1 MAQGEEKNP
10 WEVLDYLTII
20 AKSTTKVAV
29 IPAIGMYYD
38 YDYEEYVEISMRW
51 GYKRSSVGSWSTSWA
66 EYQFI
71 LNPGETL
78 QLRAYLDDLYS
89 EVDFAKGWVDS
100 RFHISLISGSVEL
113 AGTPN
118 SLINGHYS
126 NVLGEYNNYFSNLF
140 KYSKAQIKI
149 LNPKT
154 FLPAVSLKIFCYSYM
169 FNDCTG
175 LTNAPEL
182 PALTLADYCYQNMF
196 GGCTGLTTAPKLPAT
211 TLAPYCYS
219 YMFSGCTG
227 LIVAPELPA
236 TSLVKGCYS
245 AMFNSCT
252 GLIVAPEL
260 PAPTL
265 ATECYRSMFRLCTG
279 LTTAPELPAT
289 YLVGDCYAY
298 MFDGCTSL
306 NYIKA
311 MYLTTPSNLYT
322 YKYLSDVASV
332 GTFVKNKDATWEV
345 WGPIGV
351 PRTWTVILE

>member
-89 EVDFAKGWVDS
+89 EVDFTKGWVDS

-126 NVLGEYNNYFSNLF
+126 NVLGEYDNYFSNLF
-140 KYSKAQIKI
+140 EYSEAQIKI

-154 FLPAVSLKIFCYSYM
+154 FLPA
-169 FNDCTG
+169 
-175 LTNAPEL
+175 
-182 PALTLADYCYQNMF
+182 LTLADYCYYNMF
-196 GGCTGLTTAPKLPAT
+196 CGCTGLTTAPKLPAT

-236 TSLVKGCYS
+236 
-245 AMFNSCT
+245 
-252 GLIVAPEL
+252 
-260 PAPTL
+260 PTL
-265 ATECYRSMFRLCTG
+265 ATKCYRYMFRLCTG

-289 YLVGDCYAY
+289 YLVDDCYAH

-351 PRTWTVILE
+351 PHTWTVILE